1 MLKNCFGI
9 ISSRN
14 VAEDF
19 GALTTTR
26 ESHILPF
33 GGRYRLVDFMLSN
46 MVNHGISTIA
56 VYTGNKVR
64 STMDHIG
71 DGQPWE
77 LNRRISGLHIFP
89 PQHIEG
95 VTRAGDIDQYYL
107 TEDFL
112 KGVKEENIYVIASN
126 VLAKIDLTK
135 AYQQFVEADA
145 DLSLIYANVKNEEI
159 YQDSESLVFD
169 EEGNFLNIGVN
180 LGSSDTTNLYLGS
193 AFIKK
198 SVFRQLVREA
208 KEIGEERYLR
218 GAFLKAKNGLKVI
231 TYEHKGNVDEI
242 NNVAKYYRASMN
254 LLDKDISQDTFFDGG
269 LVYTRSKDE
278 PPTLYTDD
286 SLVENSIV
294 ANGCVI
300 EGTVTNSIIFR
311 GVNIKKG
318 AVIKD
323 SIVMQKSVIEEDAYI
338 VKSILDKNVTIDE
351 KVTIVGTISNPYIV
365 EKGTRIRKAD

>member
-1 MLKNCFGI
+1 M
-9 ISSRN
+9 
-14 VAEDF
+14 
-19 GALTTTR
+19 
-26 ESHILPF
+26 
-33 GGRYRLVDFMLSN
+33 
-46 MVNHGISTIA
+46 
-56 VYTGNKVR
+56 
-64 STMDHIG
+64 
-71 DGQPWE
+71 
-77 LNRRISGLHIFP
+77 
-89 PQHIEG
+89 
-95 VTRAGDIDQYYL
+95 
-107 TEDFL
+107 
-112 KGVKEENIYVIASN
+112 
-126 VLAKIDLTK
+126 
-135 AYQQFVEADA
+135 
-145 DLSLIYANVKNEEI
+145 
-159 YQDSESLVFD
+159 
-169 EEGNFLNIGVN
+169 
-180 LGSSDTTNLYLGS
+180 
-193 AFIKK
+193 
-198 SVFRQLVREA
+198 
-208 KEIGEERYLR
+208 
-218 GAFLKAKNGLKVI
+218 KVI